1 MTTRLLLAEQLL
13 LIEHEL
19 RQLGWWAATPPTAE
33 ALASEQPFAVDTM
46 DFEQWLQWL
55 FIPRMQQI
63 LACGGSL
70 PAACGIQPMAEMVLA
85 DRAKQA
91 RSLLRVLGEF
101 DRLIAGES

>member
-1 MTTRLLLAEQLL
+1 MTARLLLAEQLL
-13 LIEHEL
+13 LIENEL
-19 RQLGWWAATPPTAE
+19 RQLGWWAAMPPTAE

-70 PAACGIQPMAEMVLA
+70 PATCGIQSMAEMALVG
-85 DRAKQA
+85 RANQA
-91 RSLLRVLGEF
+91 RSLLRILGEF
-101 DRLIAGES
+101 DRLIVGKS